1 MPRCSCAPKRSV
13 EEDGVGPGFA
23 VFGEDGDAGIAVGE
37 GLNVEL
43 GAGHAVAGDVAVESA
58 GTGGVNRARGIA
70 FDDQLVAFD
79 GDVVDVGT
87 GGGVEV
93 PGLEC
98 GQ

>member
-43 GAGHAVAGDVAVESA
+43 GAGHAVAGDVAVEGA
-58 GTGGVNRARGIA
+58 GAGRVDRARGIA
-70 FDDQLVAFD
+70 FDDQFVAFD
-79 GDVVDVGT
+79 GDVVDVWAGR
-87 GGGVEV
+87 GVEV
-93 PGLEC
+93 AGLER
-98 GQ
+98 G